1 MRKTFLTFCAAA
13 LALLAV
19 SSCGKL
25 EDGLNSLK
33 GELADLKDRV
43 EKLESKLNS
52 EVSALQQTMATLA
65 TKQEMNS
72 ALATL
77 KTSLETKD
85 AELATAIQ
93 SAAATLAGLDA
104 KYVGKSTYE
113 AALAEL
119 NNKNSALQTQL
130 NSLAAL
136 LGETSVAEVKAELLA
151 KIAEA
156 VAAVTVTVVEDQNG
170 SVVITLANGQT
181 FTVAKDANVNNTGLV
196 TVDEE
201 GNWCVILEDGSLKSL
216 DAKVGVEELE
226 FSVDYDTK
234 ELLYSVNGGA
244 FQPTGAYVSDWDATV
259 VTDIKEDD
267 AFVYI
272 TVGGVEYTLVK
283 ASSNVF
289 QIQSGKA
296 YFTADETRTFKV
308 KSVGMLSSFLANA
321 PKGWD
326 VTLTKSTLTVTA
338 PAEGA
343 ADADEEGVIELW
355 VLMDDGKTLLGQ
367 LAVSMQGAPFTL
379 TVDGDKVTLDVVG
392 MNIATVDDWGDPVD
406 LLVNDVVFGACPA
419 NEFNPEALLA
429 AINESGWAAAPDGA
443 YNNFD
448 YMEYD
453 WVDKVEMTIDDLLGY
468 EFESGSLV
476 VWGILRGYEANL
488 TLTAND
494 FVLEYVNKVAV
505 DVTHVSSWNDAEVEI
520 VVDGADE
527 FFAMAMPTMHYE
539 GYAAE
544 YWSDEALE
552 AWGEMGY
559 GFEQLFFPGMLHYS
573 SHVYASGSYSATL
586 VTFGFDPNNWESMQN
601 TVAPNEEWTVL
612 VLPLTKENKN
622 DYKMSDVTV
631 YHLVTNPLTAGGS
644 ATVTFDAENAV
655 AGYNSIE
662 LPATATGM
670 VYYNVFTTEQLEA
683 VELVDAEGTL
693 DEYAVIDY
701 LLDVE
706 QYMTE
711 GESLETLYIPSL
723 QSGVEYTVVAIAI
736 DENGQYGDLATAKVT
751 TKSMP
756 WDQTGTV
763 KATVESVTFDP
774 ENAKVVTVV
783 YAVENANMLA
793 VNAGTS
799 GPACVSNY
807 TETSITTWAE
817 NLCLNP
823 YMYNLSKHQVVDG
836 KVTVTYKNY
845 NPAQY
850 YNYKYVYFCAYNT
863 DENGVVTSMSPMSI
877 ETSVVDLST
886 YATAE

>member
-65 TKQEMNS
+65 TKQDVNT
-72 ALATL
+72 ALGAL
-77 KTSLETKD
+77 KTSLEAKD
-85 AELATAIQ
+85 AELASSIQ

-104 KYVGKSTYE
+104 KYVGKSTYD

-119 NNKNSALQTQL
+119 NNKNSALQAQL

-136 LGETSVAEVKAELLA
+136 LGETSVADVKAELLA
-151 KIAEA
+151 EIAEA
-156 VAAVTVTVVEDQNG
+156 VAAVTVTVVENQNG
-170 SVVITLANGQT
+170 SVVITLANGES

-244 FQPTGAYVSDWDATV
+244 FQGTGAYVSDWDATV
-259 VTDIKEDD
+259 VTDFYEDD
-267 AFVYI
+267 NFVYI

-283 ASSNVF
+283 ASTNVF

-296 YFTADETRTFKV
+296 YFTAGETRTFKV
-308 KSVGMLSSFLANA
+308 KSTGVVSSFLANA

-326 VTLTKSTLTVTA
+326 VVLSKSTLTVTA
-338 PAEGA
+338 PEEGA
-343 ADADEEGVIELW
+343 VADEEGTIELW
-355 VLMDDGKTLLGQ
+355 VLMDDGLTLLGT
-367 LAVSMQGAPFTL
+367 LGVSMQEAPFTF
-379 TVDGDKVTLDVVG
+379 TIDGNNVTLDVVG
-392 MNIATVDDWGDPVD
+392 KSVTIEDEYGAYDSFVS
-406 LLVNDVVFGACPA
+406 DVVFGACPA
-419 NEFNPEALLA
+419 NEFNPEALIA
-429 AINESGWAAAPDGA
+429 AINDAGWAAAPEGA

-448 YMEYD
+448 YMEYE
-453 WVDKVEMTIDDLLGY
+453 WLDKVEMTIDDLLGY

-494 FVLEYVNKVAV
+494 FVLEYVNKISVSV
-505 DVTHVSSWNDAEVEI
+505 SHESSWNDAEVEI
-520 VVDGADE
+520 VVDGAEE
-527 FFAMAMPTMHYE
+527 FFAMAMPKEHYE
-539 GYAAE
+539 GYVAE
-544 YWSDEALE
+544 YWSDEAVE
-552 AWGEMGY
+552 AWGQMGF

-586 VTFGFDPNNWESMQN
+586 VTFGFDPNDWESQMN
-601 TVAPNEEWTVL
+601 NVAPNEEWVVL
-612 VLPLTKENKN
+612 VLPMTKDSKN
-622 DYKMSDVTV
+622 DYRLSDVTV
-631 YHLVTNPLTAGGS
+631 YELATNPLTAGGS
-644 ATVTFDAENAV
+644 AAVTFDAENAV
-655 AGYNSIE
+655 VGYNSIE
-662 LPATATGM
+662 LPATATGI

-683 VELVDAEGTL
+683 EELVDAEGTL

-706 QYMTE
+706 QYITE
-711 GESLETLYIPSL
+711 GEYLESLYVPSL
-723 QSGVEYTVVAIAI
+723 QSGVEYTIVAIAI

-799 GPACVSNY
+799 GPACVSSY
-807 TETSITTWAE
+807 TEKSITTWAE

-863 DENGVVTSMSPMSI
+863 DENGVITSMSPMSI